1 MEIIWRW
8 AWLFF
13 LVLEYVNFSLT
24 HVVPI
29 YLLFLRARLVFYMEM
44 VRFGN
49 IKGDKPRLGSI
60 MSDS

>member
-1 MEIIWRW
+1 MEMGL
-8 AWLFF
+8 ALL

>member
-1 MEIIWRW
+1 MEMGL
-8 AWLFF
+8 ALL

-49 IKGDKPRLGSI
+49 IKGYKPRLGSI

>member
-1 MEIIWRW
+1 MKLDHVEVLDIDPASLRMLGAH
-8 AWLFF
+8 AW
-13 LVLEYVNFSLT
+13 SDK
-24 HVVPI
+24 
-29 YLLFLRARLVFYMEM
+29 M

>member
-49 IKGDKPRLGSI
+49 IKGDKPRLDSI